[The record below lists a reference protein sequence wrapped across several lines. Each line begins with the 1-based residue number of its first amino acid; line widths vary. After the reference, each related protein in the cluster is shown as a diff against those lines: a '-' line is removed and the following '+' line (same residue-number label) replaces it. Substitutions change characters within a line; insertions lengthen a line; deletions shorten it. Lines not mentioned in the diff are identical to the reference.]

1 MYEITIVVVNEGHVG
16 VYWRGGALLSSITS
30 RKSCPASTM
39 DTLRRVLAGFQ
50 AKLPFVTQYSP
61 VQVTVQTDS
70 VSGIP
75 CGTSGGVLI
84 NFDKVEV
91 VNRLKEEYV
100 YETIKNYTIHYDK
113 TWIFDKIHHE
123 INQFCSSHTLQEV
136 YIDLFDT
143 LDEDLA
149 KALQRDCTA
158 WAPGI
163 EIIAVRVT
171 KPRIPE
177 TIRRNY
183 EAMEAEKT
191 KLLIA
196 TEIQRVVEKEAETD
210 KIRATIEAQKIAQV
224 SKINMEK
231 QIEEKKSIAEIYQL
245 EDRMHTD
252 RQRALAE
259 SDHYRAMKEAEANKE
274 RLTNEFLEYT
284 RILSFSNN
292 TKIYFGDKI
301 PSVYLQQQDTPSPTK
316 T

>member
-1 MYEITIVVVNEGHVG
+1 MWQALVVLAPVVLLTLFLTLHKVSEGHVG
-16 VYWRGGALLSSITS
+16 VYWRGGALLTHISE
-30 RKSCPASTM
+30 P
-39 DTLRRVLAGFQ
+39 GFQ
-50 AKLPFVTQYSP
+50 LKMPYVTTMHE
-61 VQVTVQTDS
+61 VQVTVQTDA
-70 VSGIP
+70 VTGIP

-84 NFDKVEV
+84 HFDKVEV
-91 VNRLKEEYV
+91 VNRLMKDMV

-143 LDEDLA
+143 LDESLG
-149 KALQRDCTA
+149 KAIQESCNV

-177 TIRRNY
+177 QIRRNY

-196 TEIQRVVEKEAETD
+196 TQTQKVVQKEAETER
-210 KIRATIEAQKIAQV
+210 KRATIEAQMLADV
-224 SKINMEK
+224 SKIKMEK
-231 QIEEKKSIAEIYQL
+231 QIAVNRAEQEIQTIL
-245 EDRMHTD
+245 DKVHINKE
-252 RQRALAE
+252 RAR
-259 SDHYRAMKEAEANKE
+259 SDAQYYAAMKEADANGKL
-274 RLTNEFLEYT
+274 LTGNYLEYI
-284 RILSFSNN
+284 RIQSLSNN

-301 PSVYLQQQDTPSPTK
+301 PEMYVNNAQKKS
-316 T
+316 